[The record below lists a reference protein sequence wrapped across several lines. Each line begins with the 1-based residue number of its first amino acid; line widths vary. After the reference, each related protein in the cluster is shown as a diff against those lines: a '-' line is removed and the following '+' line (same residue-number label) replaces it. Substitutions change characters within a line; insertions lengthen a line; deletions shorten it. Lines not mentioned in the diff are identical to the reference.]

1 MSNTGRS
8 PIKASNR
15 LQAAAVGGAAVI
27 GLFYYQWRGQQVHQA
42 SKEDSSDPARLPT
55 CERLSDHVLSLI
67 CVALKLTLVVLNY
80 DRGASHQPSPNSWL
94 NSRSSCYTPL
104 EQLGTEEVA
113 VDPYLSVVYYVYSFH
128 SCIASLQVVDLPIH
142 HHHHISYTS
151 ALAVPV
157 HTHLSTDHHHEFP
170 PPRSI

>member
-1 MSNTGRS
+1 MPNTGRS

-55 CERLSDHVLSLI
+55 CERLPDHVLSLI

-80 DRGASHQPSPNSWL
+80 DRGASYQPSPNSWL
-94 NSRSSCYTPL
+94 NS
-104 EQLGTEEVA
+104 
-113 VDPYLSVVYYVYSFH
+113 
-128 SCIASLQVVDLPIH
+128 
-142 HHHHISYTS
+142 
-151 ALAVPV
+151 
-157 HTHLSTDHHHEFP
+157 
-170 PPRSI
+170 